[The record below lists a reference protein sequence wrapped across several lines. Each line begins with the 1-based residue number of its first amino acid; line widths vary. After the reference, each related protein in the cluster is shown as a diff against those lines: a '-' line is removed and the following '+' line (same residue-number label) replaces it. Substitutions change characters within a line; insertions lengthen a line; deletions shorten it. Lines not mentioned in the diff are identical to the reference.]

1 MSRTVR
7 WGSPTE
13 GHYEHQRS
21 DSGVGSF
28 SDCES
33 RTSNTDRDRNF
44 LASGY
49 EDNTTIYQLQRALE
63 QTRQQRDEFSKKIA
77 ELETTVRQ
85 LRNEIEQNK
94 AHVRAVTDQNELFT
108 HEKKTLAE
116 KNKEL
121 SEQNT
126 QLQEQLD
133 DTIEKLKKSN
143 RKSTVTSSPTAASST
158 TSESTEDKKPRR
170 SASKRRPEKEKER
183 DADREKEK
191 REKERKREKREKE
204 QHREHER
211 PAEKEDDTIDRLRQ
225 RFDKHRVGD
234 ESDAK
239 SGSIASSKTARASR
253 PTSSYIEPLGLSTPR
268 PQQTVPPSPA
278 RHHSYTAPG
287 YPPSTTYA
295 SIREPSAYAQGAQR
309 PAHPQVYIASGEYG
323 YEEEEAA
330 YHPHQVRT
338 GRSERR

>member
-7 WGSPTE
+7 WGSPTD

-33 RTSNTDRDRNF
+33 RTSNTDRNF
-44 LASGY
+44 VAGGY
-49 EDNTTIYQLQRALE
+49 EDNDTIYKLQRALE
-63 QTRQQRDEFSKKIA
+63 QARQQRDECSKKVA

-94 AHVRAVTDQNELFT
+94 AHVRAVADQNELFT

-143 RKSTVTSSPTAASST
+143 RKSTITSSPTTTASST

-191 REKERKREKREKE
+191 QREKERKREKREKE
-204 QHREHER
+204 HREHER
-211 PAEKEDDTIDRLRQ
+211 PAEKEDDAIDRLRQ

-239 SGSIASSKTARASR
+239 SGSIASTKTARTSR
-253 PTSSYIEPLGLSTPR
+253 PTSNYIEPLGHSAPR

-278 RHHSYTAPG
+278 RHHSYTNTG
-287 YPPSTTYA
+287 YSPSNGYA
-295 SIREPSAYAQGAQR
+295 SIREPSAYAQGVPR
-309 PAHPQVYIASGEYG
+309 PQVYIASGEYA
-323 YEEEEAA
+323 YEEEEPA
-330 YHPHQVRT
+330 YHPHQART

>member
-7 WGSPTE
+7 WGSPTD
-13 GHYEHQRS
+13 GSVYEHQRS

-33 RTSNTDRDRNF
+33 RTSNTDRNF

-49 EDNTTIYQLQRALE
+49 EDNNTIYTLQRALE
-63 QTRQQRDEFSKKIA
+63 QARQQRDEFSKKVA

-126 QLQEQLD
+126 QLQEELD
-133 DTIEKLKKSN
+133 NTIEKLKKSN
-143 RKSTVTSSPTAASST
+143 RKSTSSPTAASST
-158 TSESTEDKKPRR
+158 TSESAEDKKPRR

-183 DADREKEK
+183 DAEREKEK

-204 QHREHER
+204 HREHER
-211 PAEKEDDTIDRLRQ
+211 PADKEDDAIDRLRQ
-225 RFDKHRVGD
+225 RFDKHRAGD

-239 SGSIASSKTARASR
+239 SSSIASTKTARTSR

-278 RHHSYTAPG
+278 RHHSYTTTG
-287 YPPSTTYA
+287 YPPSTGYA
-295 SIREPSAYAQGAQR
+295 SIREPSAYAQGVQR
-309 PAHPQVYIASGEYG
+309 SAHPQVYIASGEYG
-323 YEEEEAA
+323 YEEEETP